1 MFSAHRGP
9 GEIGFSKEGRMER
22 IPRQRSHAGVLTASA
37 WLALV
42 LAVACQPADETPEGA
57 TYEAPPA
64 SGASAA
70 AEAADNEPDTLLTTT
85 LASADAST
93 TPAVN
98 GEVAVVASSDDMD
111 EPLELV
117 VRGRGLA
124 PGEHSWHVHTGP
136 CGTDG
141 PVRIPLSE
149 TAEEEGITGPLEV
162 NDQGEFD
169 ETVEVPELNRTM
181 VGTQGHS
188 LHIHRNPG
196 ANHGP
201 TVACATI

>member
-1 MFSAHRGP
+1 
-9 GEIGFSKEGRMER
+9 
-22 IPRQRSHAGVLTASA
+22 
-37 WLALV
+37 LALV
-42 LAVACQPADETPEGA
+42 LAAACQPVDQTPEEA

-70 AEAADNEPDTLLTTT
+70 ADENEPDTLFTTM
-85 LASADAST
+85 LSSADTSPTSAA
-93 TPAVN
+93 PAVN
-98 GEVAVVASSDDMD
+98 GEVAVVASDDMD

-149 TAEEEGITGPLEV
+149 TATDDGITGPLEV